1 MALLRMG
8 EIEGTNG
15 EVGAMLLV
23 RKGDKLTVSDC
34 DVKNRPAFV
43 SEESNSEHFGKMF
56 TIQFED
62 FKNGSPNN
70 KGCFSRC
77 YSVQML
83 IEGILDGTIE
93 DRE

>member
-1 MALLRMG
+1 MALLKMG
-8 EIEGTNG
+8 KIEGTKG
-15 EVGAMLLV
+15 EVGAILLI
-23 RKGDKLTVSDC
+23 RKGNKLTISDC

-43 SEESNSEHFGKMF
+43 AEESNSEAWGKLF

-62 FKNGSPNN
+62 FKNGNPN

-77 YSVQML
+77 YNVQML

-93 DRE
+93 NRE